1 MGTEQEIQ
9 MTWLAISIAL
19 LAVSLFLVV
28 VIADS
33 IARNVI
39 GLVNDIR
46 NDVKE
51 YAELARKAIN
61 KHLEGK

>member
-1 MGTEQEIQ
+1 

-28 VIADS
+28 AIADS

-51 YAELARKAIN
+51 YAELARNAIN